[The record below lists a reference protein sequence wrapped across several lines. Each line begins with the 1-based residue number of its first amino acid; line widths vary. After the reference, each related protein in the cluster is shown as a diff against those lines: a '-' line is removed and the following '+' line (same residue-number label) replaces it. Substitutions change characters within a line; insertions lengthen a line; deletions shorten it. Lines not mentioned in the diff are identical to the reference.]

1 MWYAIALGGGLLVGV
16 GFLIWALKERTLRHE
31 AERKADAAT
40 AAERAAL
47 DALAAANNTVDMQ
60 GGELSRTKAQVETV
74 RTALDAARK
83 KLVMCQDGP
92 TVKAWL
98 DEQLKDEKL

>member
-1 MWYAIALGGGLLVGV
+1 MWYAISICGGLAIGIAFLV
-16 GFLIWALKERTLRHE
+16 WALRERTKRHE
-31 AERKADAAT
+31 AERVADAAR
-40 AAERAAL
+40 AAEAAAL
-47 DALAAANNTVDMQ
+47 EALAAAHTTVDMQ
-60 GGELSRTKAQVETV
+60 VGELNRTRTQVETV